1 MIDPVITTI
10 YLMFSF
16 PHRIN
21 NVILVVSLP
30 CQVMVVCVLPWMLH
44 LSSMNYCHYY
54 LIGKLPTVS
63 IKLEVVGC
71 VYLNKDHVEFCDVH
85 TLLLKT
91 QKQAIFKR
99 LNFTRFDYMQCRIKP
114 EKNKVESD
122 GHCTS
127 TLTGSEE
134 VLIIKP
140 TTYFLIP
147 VKFRKVCIRERKF

>member
-1 MIDPVITTI
+1 MSSDGSLRLT
-10 YLMFSF
+10 L
-16 PHRIN
+16 
-21 NVILVVSLP
+21 NVASKFNELLSL
-30 CQVMVVCVLPWMLH
+30 
-44 LSSMNYCHYY
+44 LSYWKTSY
-54 LIGKLPTVS
+54 VS